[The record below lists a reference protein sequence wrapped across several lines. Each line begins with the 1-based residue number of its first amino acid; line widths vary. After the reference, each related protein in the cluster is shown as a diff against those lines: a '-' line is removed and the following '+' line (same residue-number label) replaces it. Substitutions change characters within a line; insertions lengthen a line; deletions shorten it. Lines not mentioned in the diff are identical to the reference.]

1 MTHTAIIRR
10 SYSAAPQRVFAI
22 FASHE
27 LFAKALTGPIGEKIG
42 AVRRIQTGDDGADG
56 VGSVRRIGFGPTA
69 FEETIVALQ
78 APKRLEYA
86 ITKGSPLRNHHGVVT
101 FTATANGGTAVDYR
115 ISFAPMIPGTG
126 AVIALLLEKLIG
138 SGMKRIEGML

>member
-10 SYSAAPQRVFAI
+10 SFNAPMAEVFAL

-27 LFAKALTGPIGEKIG
+27 RFAAALTGPIGVKLK
-42 AVRRIQTGDDGADG
+42 AVRRIQTGEDGADG

-69 FEETIVALQ
+69 FEETIVASQ

-86 ITKGSPLRNHHGVVT
+86 ITKGSPLRNHHGVIV
-101 FTATANGGTAVDYR
+101 FSATATGGTAVDYR
-115 ISFAPMIPGTG
+115 ISFEPMIPGTG
-126 AVIALLLEKLIG
+126 SFLRALLEGMIG
-138 SGMKRIEGML
+138 KGMKRMESML